1 MHFHN
6 MFILNYFSNL
16 SFSYFVMIY
25 YLRADFFLMYFCDIS
40 TKKEKTTT
48 TTTSKQTVILFI
60 CSFLCVTAWS
70 INVYWPQGAVFNI
83 LTTSRLSGNIHCS
96 YWHYQQGKTTF
107 EDWVSFRYY
116 VIWVMDDVK
125 CAIFVALIM
134 TVAAE
139 IVIEKSGIC
148 VS

>member
-1 MHFHN
+1 M
-6 MFILNYFSNL
+6 
-16 SFSYFVMIY
+16 
-25 YLRADFFLMYFCDIS
+25 
-40 TKKEKTTT
+40 
-48 TTTSKQTVILFI
+48 
-60 CSFLCVTAWS
+60 
-70 INVYWPQGAVFNI
+70 
-83 LTTSRLSGNIHCS
+83 TTSRLSGNIHCS

-139 IVIEKSGIC
+139 IVIEKSAIC
-148 VS
+148 VW